1 MTLNASGPLSLGGA
15 TVGQSINLE
24 LGQSATATASINATN
39 FRTLAGVASGQ
50 ISISNFYGKSNA
62 VGWALYIGQR
72 GTISSNQQGQYL
84 NNYGFVLTSAGIA
97 TNISG
102 NGGNQ
107 VGIQT
112 FNSDGARTG
121 SYNITGATPPNSP
134 VYGFN
139 NGSYSTPIYMVS
151 DGVNYNVMTT
161 PGGSWNYGTS
171 WKFVAN
177 LGSFIYDSGVG
188 SYQNASCMDSGGN
201 FVTAGF
207 LARDGVASVRPAMLR
222 VSSNGATV
230 VSTAGLNVPMANFA
244 RSVYPQSDGSYVNV
258 GIQGNNGGL
267 THGTVRF
274 SASLTSCTQTYIQ
287 SFGSYTGMY
296 IATAFDKVNNIY
308 YLAGSSGTDMV
319 VGRFNSSD
327 TNTHL
332 NVIATNTGGAVYLY
346 NPQTIEYYNGFLWV
360 IGYDS
365 TNNIITVTKLNAST
379 LALVSI
385 TTIAVTGRTL
395 SLSVNQKLF
404 VNSTGVYVL
413 LTTSTYLDTFILQLP
428 VSSTV
433 ATQTIAVPFA
443 PGGTQNMVFTNITSG
458 TSTAQTVMFTD
469 APNSLFIQA
478 PSNGAVTISTTVS
491 SISNSQPATKTNIL

>member
-1 MTLNASGPLSLGGA
+1 MTLNASGPISLGGA

-24 LGQSATATASINATN
+24 LGNSATATASINSTQ

-50 ISISNFYGKSNA
+50 ISLSNFYGKSNA

-84 NNYGFVLTSAGIA
+84 NNYGWMQTSAGIA

-112 FNSDGARTG
+112 FNSSGARTG
-121 SYNITGATPPNSP
+121 SYNITGANPPNSAI
-134 VYGFN
+134 YGFN

-151 DGVNYNVMTT
+151 DDSYYNVMNT

-177 LGSFIYDSGVG
+177 LGLFIYNAGVG
-188 SYQNASCMDSGGN
+188 SYENASCIDASGN
-201 FVTAGF
+201 FVTAGY
-207 LARDGVASVRPAMLR
+207 LARDGVSTVRPGMLR
-222 VSSNGATV
+222 ISPTGSTV
-230 VSTAGLNVPMANFA
+230 VSTAGLNVPLANFA
-244 RSVYPQSDGSYVNV
+244 RSVYPQSDGSYINV
-258 GIQGNNGGL
+258 GIQGNSSGN
-267 THGTVRF
+267 HGTIRF
-274 SASLTSCTQTYIQ
+274 SANLTTATQTYIN
-287 SFGSYTGMY
+287 SSGSYTGMY
-296 IATAFDKVNNIY
+296 IATAFDRTNNIY
-308 YLAGSSGTDMV
+308 YMAGTSGTNMV

-327 TNTHL
+327 TNTNL
-332 NVIATNTGGAVYLY
+332 NVIASNTGGAVYLY
-346 NPQTIEYYNGFLWV
+346 NPQTIEYYNGFLWTV
-360 IGYDS
+360 TYDS
-365 TNNIITVTKLNAST
+365 TNNIAVVTKLNAST

-385 TTIAVTGRTL
+385 TTIGVTGRTL
-395 SLSVNQKLF
+395 SLGFPRKLI

-413 LTTSTYLDTFILQLP
+413 LTTSTYLDTFIVQLP
-428 VSSTV
+428 VASTV

-458 TSTAQTVMFTD
+458 TSTAQTVMTTD
-469 APNSLFIQA
+469 TPNNLGIQA
-478 PSNGAVTISTTVS
+478 PSNSAVTISTTVS
-491 SISNSQPATKTNIL
+491 SVSNSQPATKTNIS

>member
-84 NNYGFVLTSAGIA
+84 QNYNWALTSAGIA

-112 FNSDGARTG
+112 FNSGGARTG
-121 SYNITGATPPNSP
+121 SYNITGGNPPNSAI
-134 VYGFN
+134 YGFN

-151 DGVNYNVMTT
+151 DAVNYNVMTT

-177 LGSFIYDSGVG
+177 IGLFIYESGVG
-188 SYQNASCMDSGGN
+188 SYQNASCMDSSGN
-201 FVTAGF
+201 FVTAGYF
-207 LARDGVASVRPAMLR
+207 YRDGQQPRSGMLKI
-222 VSSNGATV
+222 SSNGS
-230 VSTAGLNVPMANFA
+230 STTANAALGLPLTNYA
-244 RSVYPQSDGSYVNV
+244 RSVYPQSDGTYINV
-258 GIQGNNGGL
+258 GIQGNNGGYS
-267 THGTVRF
+267 HGTMRWSSNLASCSYRF
-274 SASLTSCTQTYIQ
+274 INSS
-287 SFGSYTGMY
+287 GSYTGMY
-296 IATAFDKVNNIY
+296 IATAFDRVNNIY
-308 YLAGSSGTDMV
+308 YMAGTSGTDMV
-319 VGRFNSSD
+319 VGRFDSSD
-327 TNTHL
+327 VNTHL

-346 NPQTIEYYNGFLWV
+346 SPQTIEYYNGFLWTV
-360 IGYDS
+360 VYDS
-365 TNNIITVTKLNAST
+365 TNNIVVVTKLNAST

-395 SLSVNQKLF
+395 SLPSNQKLF

-433 ATQTIAVPFA
+433 ATQTIAVPVA

-458 TSTAQTVMFTD
+458 TSTAQTVMTTD
-469 APNSLFIQA
+469 VSNSQTATA
-478 PSNGAVTISTTVS
+478 PSVGAVTISATVS
-491 SISNSQPATKTNIL
+491 SVSNSQPATKTNIL